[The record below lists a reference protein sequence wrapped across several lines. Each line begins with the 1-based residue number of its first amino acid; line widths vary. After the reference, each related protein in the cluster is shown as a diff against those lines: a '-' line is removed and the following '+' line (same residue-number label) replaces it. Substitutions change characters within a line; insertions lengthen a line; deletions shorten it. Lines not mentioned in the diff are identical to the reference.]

1 MKVRVIYPV
10 RPDWRE
16 HEEQVFDVGEVEAPT
31 ALDACEMMFAGFNVV
46 GENPTKDDPG
56 WYNTIHHCRSLSVGD
71 IVEVDGIRYRCMPAG
86 FRKMKDEEENKFS
99 IKKMFS

>member
-46 GENPTKDDPG
+46 GENPSKNDPG

-71 IVEVDGIRYRCMPAG
+71 IVEVDGVRYRCMPMG
-86 FRKMKDEEENKFS
+86 FREMAADEDNAYSTSE
-99 IKKMFS
+99 MFS